1 MNKTYRSVL
10 LWGVAALI
18 CLIALVTP
26 SYAAN
31 LRDIPGFKPGPG
43 DYYDASGKLYAV
55 DGKLLAEADGEIV
68 DYDLAAR
75 AKSSAAL
82 NGTQTEPAEAK
93 AAETASKQEAVAE
106 APAEKPQE
114 APAEKPQEAPAE
126 KPQEAP
132 AEKAPEKPEQGTIS
146 SKPASEPAVNVGV
159 VDGWNVY
166 SYEGKKYMADTSYGV
181 HKLSG
186 YCPTPEYGRGTY
198 SGKEARA
205 NHTVSIASDVPI
217 GTVVILKGASGP
229 YASDYNGVYVVEDR
243 GGYYIEQE
251 GWIDVFFDTAQEAD
265 RVTAAGWNYAEVWIA
280 KEVE

>member
-18 CLIALVTP
+18 CLIALVGP

-82 NGTQTEPAEAK
+82 NGTQTESSEAGDP
-93 AAETASKQEAVAE
+93 ETAKEEAAA
-106 APAEKPQE
+106 APAEKPE
-114 APAEKPQEAPAE
+114 
-126 KPQEAP
+126 EAP